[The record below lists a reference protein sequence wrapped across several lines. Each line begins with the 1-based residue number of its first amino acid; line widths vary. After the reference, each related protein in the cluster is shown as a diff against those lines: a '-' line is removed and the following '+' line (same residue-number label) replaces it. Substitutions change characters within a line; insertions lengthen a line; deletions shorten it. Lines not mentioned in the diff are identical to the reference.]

1 MSRKQV
7 RLLPTNFIFEG
18 RVMLLGVLFAGLA
31 LTVAV
36 AQAWWVAVANEA
48 KPRST
53 GLATASL
60 IQSLP
65 SSSKPEAIRAS
76 TCETEWSCKLL
87 TLTKQKQAPSMQG
100 GVLILRHRPM
110 QGNCSRVF
118 ESPAAT
124 ELIGAC
130 DFDADDHR
138 DLIAARIGS
147 NALWFFAG
155 DGRGSFAEP
164 KQITLPGIVTALEVG
179 EINRRD
185 GLADIVVAV
194 SAARAQLDRG

>member
-100 GVLILRHRPM
+100 
-110 QGNCSRVF
+110 NCSRVF